1 MRHNIMACHW
11 IECLLSMLCP
21 ASPLLFLQHTTE
33 NNYMTLCVYQINSVI
48 EINGWSIY
56 SPSRSHFYCNIGYF
70 NHISG
75 QMELVTNGINL
86 SKQNYENNC
95 RLSMESV
102 CLSTASVPFC
112 GNSLCKQRK
121 SCCLSINQRPFSS
134 TKSPLNSLTRPRCV
148 HNFYSSLYLYLVSL
162 LAKLCLKIIEGRI
175 RLSRVM

>member
-134 TKSPLNSLTRPRCV
+134 TKRPLNSLTRPRCV
-148 HNFYSSLYLYLVSL
+148 HNFYSSLYLYLVS
-162 LAKLCLKIIEGRI
+162 
-175 RLSRVM
+175 